1 MFFPR
6 AHAGGLPPPLHP
18 PPGGKAPGPPGRF
31 APVRHPGSIHES
43 SWLDY
48 NVFWTAVP
56 PLGHGHVDH
65 PSNQA
70 SVRPTV
76 RRPGLPTYKTSIVL
90 TATIFTLF
98 KATTKVA
105 ACGRH
110 LKRGDATFGRATSF
124 VVSFVVVVNR
134 VNIVAVNTILVLH
147 LGKTGRS
154 VGRTDFGLDGWSAGL
169 GCPMDGRQDG
179 RTNAWSGGLGNAR
192 RCSAVLYGTLI

>member
-1 MFFPR
+1 MIDFVSAFFWGGLFFPR

-56 PLGHGHVDH
+56 PLGHGHADH

-98 KATTKVA
+98 KATTKETTKEVA
-105 ACGRH
+105 RPEAAPPLLWWRPQA
-110 LKRGDATFGRATSF
+110 ATF
-124 VVSFVVVVNR
+124 VVALNR
-134 VNIVAVNTILVLH
+134 VNIVAVNTILVLYV
-147 LGKTGRS
+147 GKPGRRT
-154 VGRTDFGLDGWSAGL
+154 VGRTDA
-169 GCPMDGRQDG
+169 
-179 RTNAWSGGLGNAR
+179 
-192 RCSAVLYGTLI
+192 

>member
-1 MFFPR
+1 MALNR
-6 AHAGGLPPPLHP
+6 VNILAVNATLVLHVGKTGRWTVGLPPLGLHVPSPLGLHV
-18 PPGGKAPGPPGRF
+18 PGL
-31 APVRHPGSIHES
+31 IHES

-48 NVFWTAVP
+48 NVLCTAAP

-110 LKRGDATFGRATSF
+110 HKRGGAASGRATSF
-124 VVSFVVVVNR
+124 VVSFVVALNR
-134 VNIVAVNTILVLH
+134 VNIVAVNTILVLYV
-147 LGKTGRS
+147 GKPGRRT
-154 VGRTDFGLDGWSAGL
+154 VGRTDA
-169 GCPMDGRQDG
+169 
-179 RTNAWSGGLGNAR
+179 
-192 RCSAVLYGTLI
+192 

>member
-1 MFFPR
+1 MLSPR
-6 AHAGGLPPPLHP
+6 GGLPPSLHP
-18 PPGGKAPGPPGRF
+18 PPRGKAPGPPGRF

-90 TATIFTLF
+90 TATTYTLF
-98 KATTKVA
+98 IATAKVA
-105 ACGRH
+105 ANG
-110 LKRGDATFGRATSF
+110 TSS
-124 VVSFVVVVNR
+124 VVSFVVAMNR
-134 VNIVAVNTILVLH
+134 VDVVGLVFDLVDVIDVELDVDLVDVDRVDILFESFLSH
-147 LGKTGRS
+147 
-154 VGRTDFGLDGWSAGL
+154 
-169 GCPMDGRQDG
+169 
-179 RTNAWSGGLGNAR
+179 N
-192 RCSAVLYGTLI
+192 